1 MTEKMTAEQLV
12 QKAREILWPKGQE
25 EEQWSPDTLEELA
38 RLLWEEPPPADAAPA
53 APEPTTYS
61 FSVDGQAYHTQ
72 HDRLDDYF
80 EAGELL
86 EIAGKSEKEYIL
98 CRRNSPIRVSRVRLG
113 DAHTEFF
120 TLKRSQTG
128 G

>member
-53 APEPTTYS
+53 APEPMTYS
-61 FSVDGQAYHTQ
+61 FSVDGQAYRTQ
-72 HDRLDDYF
+72 HGYL

-98 CRRNSPIRVSRVRLG
+98 CQRVEGGRVSRVRLG
-113 DAHTEFF
+113 DAHMDLF
-120 TLKRSQTG
+120 TIKRSQTG